1 MIREALEWLVTP
13 SLPFAR
19 RSGHLSEFVA
29 IAARRRRHRAAWA
42 SHEARSRAAVLRAA
56 AAADPDGTAVILG
69 AGHLYDVPLEEL
81 ATRFRRVRLVDLA
94 FSTATRRAARRLG
107 NVTCLRRDVTESLPS
122 LAPVAEPRFLLGEP
136 GTRFVASVNLLSQL
150 AVVATRDLD
159 DATADRI
166 GRALVQAHLDWLR
179 RLPCPAALICD
190 RAIEI
195 AGPDG
200 SVIATLDP
208 LKGAAAPEHDETWI
222 WELAPR
228 GEIDRDHAVRHVV
241 GATDDVRRPQR
252 ETDAQ
257 SCA

>member
-1 MIREALEWLVTP
+1 MLREALEWLVTP

-42 SHEARSRAAVLRAA
+42 THEARSRAAVLRAA
-56 AAADPDGTAVILG
+56 AAAEPDGTAVILG

-81 ATRFRRVRLVDLA
+81 ATRFRRVWLVDLA

-107 NVTCLRRDVTESLPS
+107 NVTCLRHDVTESLPS
-122 LAPVAEPRFLLGEP
+122 LTSAAKPRFLLDEP
-136 GTRFVASVNLLSQL
+136 DIRFVASVNLLSQL
-150 AVVATRDLD
+150 AVVPTRDLD
-159 DATADRI
+159 DGPADRI
-166 GRALVQAHLDWLR
+166 GRRLAQAHLDWLR

-195 AGPDG
+195 VGAEGG
-200 SVIATLDP
+200 VLATLDP
-208 LKGAAAPEHDETWI
+208 LTGVTAPEPDETWI
-222 WELAPR
+222 WDLAPR

-241 GATDDVRRPQR
+241 GAVYDVRR
-252 ETDAQ
+252 
-257 SCA
+257 S